1 MLDIF
6 NKKALSQAQA
16 ALANTQA
23 KLDSQAKKTK
33 TAAIIGGSTTGAAA
47 VVAGICFFTGGR
59 KINREKIKNFDS
71 VVEER
76 NKSLDEVAGLKAKCA
91 HAEALA
97 VAADGCCF
105 RMAAAFTAGD
115 DAVVNEVKQG
125 HSKIHEEI
133 FGETSQNT
141 VNAAVAAYD
150 EFIKSLNA
158 QNQNNQQP
166 QNTAQNQ
173 IPQNAQNAQN
183 DQNAQNAQNDQNA
196 QNAQNDQN
204 AQNAQNDQ
212 NDQNAQNAQKIADA
226 QKKYGEACAKAGAAK
241 TAFENAEKKLAAA
254 KASAPDGDHKDL
266 EAAVNTA
273 KAAFDAADKELVDAK
288 SALDALQA
296 NQQK

>member
-23 KLDSQAKKTK
+23 KLDSQVKKTK

-59 KINREKIKNFDS
+59 KINREKIKNYDL

-76 NKSLDEVAGLKAKCA
+76 NKALHDAAESAAKAE
-91 HAEALA
+91 HATNMA
-97 VAADGCCF
+97 VTADGCCF
-105 RMAAAFTAGD
+105 RMSAAFDSGD
-115 DAVVNEVKQG
+115 ESVINEVKQN
-125 HSKIHEEI
+125 HMKIHETI

-141 VNAAVAAYD
+141 MNAAVAAYD

-158 QNQNNQQP
+158 QNQQQP
-166 QNTAQNQ
+166 QQKNDPV
-173 IPQNAQNAQN
+173 PQQKN
-183 DQNAQNAQNDQNA
+183 DQ
-196 QNAQNDQN
+196 
-204 AQNAQNDQ
+204 
-212 NDQNAQNAQKIADA
+212 IADA
-226 QKKYGEACAKAGAAK
+226 QAKRNAACKKAGDAK
-241 TAFENAEKKLAAA
+241 TALENAQKALDTA
-254 KASAPDGDHKDL
+254 KTTEPAGDHSAL

-273 KAAFDAADKELVDAK
+273 QDAFNTANKELEEADK
-288 SALDALQA
+288 ALKDIQA

>member
-16 ALANTQA
+16 ALTNTQA
-23 KLDSQAKKTK
+23 KLDSQVKKTK

-59 KINREKIKNFDS
+59 KINRSKLKNYDN
-71 VVEER
+71 VLEER

-173 IPQNAQNAQN
+173 IPQNAQNQN
-183 DQNAQNAQNDQNA
+183 DQNAQNAQNAQIPQN
-196 QNAQNDQN
+196 QNDQTVV
-204 AQNAQNDQ
+204 QNDQ
-212 NDQNAQNAQKIADA
+212 AQKIADA
-226 QKKYGEACAKAGAAK
+226 QNRYNDACAKAGAAK
-241 TAFENAEKKLAAA
+241 TAFENAEKQLAAA

-288 SALDALQA
+288 NTLDALQA